1 MASKYETFAALHVPG
16 DPVVLYN
23 IWDVGSALAVAAAGA
38 KALATGSHPVA
49 DANGWPDGQQVPM
62 DFAFDNA
69 RRIVGAVELPLTV
82 DFEGAYS
89 GDPERGAAN
98 VARLA
103 ETGAVGCNFEDQVI
117 GGEGVH
123 PLDLQARRITAIRK
137 AVGDQF
143 FLNART
149 DLFLKTQT
157 YDDALVDEVVARG
170 KAFADAGASGF
181 FVPRLADPKQ
191 IERVVREVPLP
202 LNVIAFPGAP
212 EKSVWASAG
221 IARIS
226 HGPFPHRALMKQL
239 EDAARAA
246 ID

>member
-1 MASKYETFAALHVPG
+1 MASKFETFAALHVPG
-16 DPVVLYN
+16 DPVILYN
-23 IWDVGSALAVAAAGA
+23 IWDVGSALAVVAAGA

-49 DANGWPDGQQVPM
+49 DANGWPDGQNVPL
-62 DFAFDNA
+62 DFALENA
-69 RRIVGAVELPLTV
+69 DRIVGAVELPLTV

-89 GDPERGAAN
+89 ADPEQGAAN

-103 ETGAVGCNFEDQVI
+103 GTGAVGCNFEDQVI